1 MPIKPENILRH
12 ELVGLKTIV
21 ARSSNT
27 LLVGTRGQIV
37 DETRNTVKL
46 NTREGVKMIPKGVV
60 VFRFDL
66 PDGSIV
72 EVEGAKL
79 VGRPENR
86 MKARGRKW

>member
-1 MPIKPENILRH
+1 MRH
-12 ELVGLKTIV
+12 ELIGLKTIV

-27 LLVGTRGQIV
+27 LLVGTRGLIV

-46 NTREGVKMIPKGVV
+46 STREGVKMIPKGIA

>member
-1 MPIKPENILRH
+1 MRH
-12 ELVGLKTIV
+12 ELIGLKTIV

-60 VFRFDL
+60 VLRFDL

>member
-1 MPIKPENILRH
+1 M
-12 ELVGLKTIV
+12 KTIV

-46 NTREGVKMIPKGVV
+46 NTREGVKMIPKGAV